1 MAFRST
7 MRTDLF
13 RTRRIAAPSRI
24 REIAKVHCMYVPELS
39 RTSSPVL
46 QIAEPTMSLFSFRI
60 FGASA
65 LCLLLVATYSSAAED
80 ASPRERRLLVDHDG
94 HALFSTLTTD
104 YKADIDELVGE
115 LPPNVTTF
123 LLCCGAG
130 RYYFPTK
137 VSDVDP
143 RLRQLNQEHA
153 AGHDPFGY
161 FLQQLKAS
169 GKETFITFRMN
180 DTHNPTDADHWNTP
194 RVRLEHPDVVVDA
207 EAIARNSTDWMNW
220 ALDYSRP
227 EVQTYIRAMLQE
239 VVERY
244 ANTIHGLQLDWM
256 RFPRH
261 LSGHGDDVW
270 AKRHFLTQIVE
281 EARKLTRA
289 RGLTLAVRVPPTPA
303 GCRVLG
309 ADVEAWAQRDLVD
322 FITVSEFLDTDYEMP
337 VGEFRRLVG
346 PRLPIYTSI
355 ETEIG
360 WQTNSPESLR
370 AVATSL
376 YASGADGLS
385 FFNFPRTPFTA
396 TPWEWL
402 PGLESADTAARKP
415 LLFAVPQRKFR
426 KNVDQP
432 GLLPATIP
440 ARSTLSLPL
449 PLPPLALPAQ
459 RARVLLSAAQPLAAS
474 VNGQDIAAVP
484 TLRWT
489 ELFVEYIRPG
499 EARRPKQADARLYRV
514 KPDLLHAGENV
525 LELRNESDAPVE
537 VIRVNLGLW

>member
-1 MAFRST
+1 MNF
-7 MRTDLF
+7 
-13 RTRRIAAPSRI
+13 
-24 REIAKVHCMYVPELS
+24 
-39 RTSSPVL
+39 
-46 QIAEPTMSLFSFRI
+46 FSFRKV
-60 FGASA
+60 SVVA
-65 LCLLLVATYSSAAED
+65 LGLQLAAMGSPAAEV
-80 ASPRERRLLVDHDG
+80 ASSRERRLLVDHDG
-94 HALFSTLTTD
+94 HALFSTLTSD
-104 YKADIDELVGE
+104 YKTDVDELVGD

-137 VSDVDP
+137 VGDVDP

-161 FLQQLKAS
+161 FLEQLKAS
-169 GKETFITFRMN
+169 GRETFITFRMN
-180 DTHNPTDADHWNTP
+180 DTHNPTDADNWNTP
-194 RVRLEHPDVVVDA
+194 RVRMEHPDVVVDA
-207 EAIARNSTDWMNW
+207 EAIARNSTEWMNW

-227 EVQTYIRAMLQE
+227 EVQAYIRAMLQE

-244 ANTIHGLQLDWM
+244 ATTIHGLQLDWM

-261 LSGHGDDVW
+261 LSGKRDEVW
-270 AKRHFLTQIVE
+270 AKRRFLTQIVE
-281 EARKLTRA
+281 EARQLTRA
-289 RGLTLAVRVPPTPA
+289 RGLKLSVRVPPTPA

-309 ADVEAWAQRDLVD
+309 AYVQDWAERGLVD

-337 VGEFRRLVG
+337 VAEFRRLVG
-346 PRLPIYTSI
+346 PKLPVYPSI

-376 YASGADGLS
+376 YACGADGLS

-402 PGLESADTAARKP
+402 RELDSPDTAAHKP

-432 GLLPATIP
+432 GLLPAMVP

-449 PLPPLALPAQ
+449 PLPPRALPAR
-459 RARVLLSAAQPLAAS
+459 RARVLLSAAQPLGAS
-474 VNGQDIAAVP
+474 VNGRKIEAVP

-499 EARRPKQADARLYRV
+499 EARRPKQADAQLYRL
-514 KPDLLHAGENV
+514 KPDVLRAGENV
-525 LELRNESDAPVE
+525 LELRNDSDAPVE
-537 VIRVNLGLW
+537 VTRVNLGLW

>member
-1 MAFRST
+1 MN
-7 MRTDLF
+7 LF
-13 RTRRIAAPSRI
+13 FVPKIGTAA
-24 REIAKVHCMYVPELS
+24 L
-39 RTSSPVL
+39 
-46 QIAEPTMSLFSFRI
+46 
-60 FGASA
+60 G
-65 LCLLLVATYSSAAED
+65 LLLVAMCLHAAED
-80 ASPRERRLLVDHDG
+80 ATSRERRLIVDHDG
-94 HALFSTLTTD
+94 HALFSTLTSN
-104 YKADIDELVGE
+104 YKADIDELVGD
-115 LPPNVTTF
+115 LPPNVTTV

-137 VSDVDP
+137 VGDVDP

-161 FLQQLKAS
+161 FLEQLKAS
-169 GKETFITFRMN
+169 GRETFITFRMN

-194 RVRLEHPDVVVDA
+194 RVRMEHPDVVVDA
-207 EAIARNSTDWMNW
+207 DAIARNSTDSMNW

-227 EVQTYIRAMLQE
+227 EVQAYIRAMLNE

-244 ANTIHGLQLDWM
+244 ATTIHGLQLDWM

-261 LSGHGDDVW
+261 LSGKGDEVW
-270 AKRHFLTQIVE
+270 AKRRFLTQIVE

-289 RGLTLAVRVPPTPA
+289 RGLKLAVRVPPTPA

-309 ADVEAWAQRDLVD
+309 ADVEDWARQDLVD

-337 VGEFRRLVG
+337 VAGFRRLVG
-346 PRLPIYTSI
+346 PKLPVYTSI

-376 YASGADGLS
+376 YACGADGLS
-385 FFNFPRTPFTA
+385 FFNFPRTPFTV

-402 PGLESADTAARKP
+402 LGLESADTAANKP
-415 LLFAVPQRKFR
+415 LLFAVPQRKYR

-432 GLLPATIP
+432 GLLPAMVP

-449 PLPPLALPAQ
+449 PLPPLALPAR
-459 RARVLLSAAQPLAAS
+459 RARVLLSAAQPLGAS
-474 VNGQDIAAVP
+474 VNGQEIEAVS

-499 EARRPKQADARLYRV
+499 EARRPKQTDARLYRL
-514 KPDLLHAGENV
+514 KPDMIKAGENV
-525 LELRNESDAPVE
+525 LELRNDSDAPVE
-537 VIRVNLGLW
+537 VTRVNLGLW

>member
-1 MAFRST
+1 MSSFTPWILRVAA
-7 MRTDLF
+7 LGVLL
-13 RTRRIAAPSRI
+13 IAA
-24 REIAKVHCMYVPELS
+24 
-39 RTSSPVL
+39 
-46 QIAEPTMSLFSFRI
+46 
-60 FGASA
+60 
-65 LCLLLVATYSSAAED
+65 YSHAADD
-80 ASPRERRLLVDHDG
+80 AAGRERRLIVDHDG
-94 HALFSTLTTD
+94 HALFSTLTFN
-104 YKADIDELVGE
+104 YKADIDELVGD

-130 RYYFPTK
+130 RYYYPTK
-137 VSDVDP
+137 VGDVDP
-143 RLRQLNQEHA
+143 RLLQLNQEHA

-161 FLQQLKAS
+161 FLERLKAS
-169 GKETFITFRMN
+169 GRETFITFRMN

-194 RVRLEHPDVVVDA
+194 RIRIEHPEIVVDA
-207 EAIARNSTDWMNW
+207 EAIARNSTEWMNW

-227 EVQTYIRAMLQE
+227 EVQAYIRAMLKE

-244 ANTIHGLQLDWM
+244 ATTIHGLQLDWM

-261 LSGHGDDVW
+261 LSGKGDEVW
-270 AKRHFLTQIVE
+270 AKRQYLTQIVE
-281 EARKLTRA
+281 VARELTQA
-289 RGLTLAVRVPPTPA
+289 HGLKLAVRVPPTPA

-309 ADVEAWAQRDLVD
+309 ADLEDWAKRDLVD

-337 VGEFRRLVG
+337 VAEFRRLVG
-346 PRLPIYTSI
+346 TKLPIYTSI

-360 WQTNSPESLR
+360 WQTNSQESLR
-370 AVATSL
+370 AIATSL

-402 PGLESADTAARKP
+402 VGLESTETASHKP

-432 GLLPATIP
+432 GLLPATVP

-449 PLPPLALPAQ
+449 PLPPLALPAR

-474 VNGQDIAAVP
+474 VNGRAIEAVP

-499 EARRPKQADARLYRV
+499 EARRPKQADARLYRLQ
-514 KPDLLHAGENV
+514 PDILRSGDNV
-525 LELRNESDAPVE
+525 LELRNDSETPVE
-537 VIRVNLGLW
+537 VTRVNLGLW